1 MSQKGLFPRQQAMST
16 HTGRHNPCTED
27 LKIYAENIY
36 SIEEKEI
43 ADGCPARVGRMLWK
57 MSHITIFCILLRIK

>member
-1 MSQKGLFPRQQAMST
+1 MSQEGSFPRQQAMS
-16 HTGRHNPCTED
+16 HTPGGTED
-27 LKIYAENIY
+27 LKVYAESIC

-43 ADGCPARVGRMLWK
+43 ADGCPARGGRMLWK